1 MVLEYDNSAFYY
13 FMLSMLSIY
22 LIPGWFYT
30 GKYVFTAFVGG
41 GESHRSEL
49 EKRKQAKLKTN
60 QRGVEK
66 LKNRTFLINV
76 FALVAFSL
84 LFLYLVFQVQGDSA
98 IASFDPYMILN
109 VDRGATDKQIKKAY
123 KLKALEFHPDKNIG
137 DERAASMFM
146 MIAKAYEALT
156 DDVARENWEK
166 YGNPDGKQS
175 FEFSIGLPTFLA
187 DKGNHNLILL
197 FYLVLMVVVVPSVV
211 WAYWR
216 DSQMYGEGN
225 VMYATYQTY
234 ANLLLRPD
242 RPAVTPLRLLPE
254 LFATASEFEATLAAQ
269 PQDEAQ
275 LKVFFAHALAL
286 NGAKDAKDAAKGKD
300 AAAAK
305 KEAAAALVANG
316 GTVFFEKP
324 SKWIE
329 AARAQ
334 RPDNYWRVLK
344 GNLLLHAHL
353 GRAHASERARAGGG
367 QAAPALSA
375 EWAKSLDYMLTT
387 APSLITALLAI
398 VGDSKKFDTTLEV
411 MKFAQCLTQGLWPN
425 GAIAPK
431 LRSPTHAPFFQLPH
445 MTSDVVLALTKGGN
459 ADDGGATLK
468 DCVAARFN
476 AFAAKTLAAEPHLSA
491 EEVSGLWA
499 KLGPKD
505 HAKLAAAADLFPGLA
520 AAGCTGAAAADLEA
534 VLAVLPDVAV
544 QVRHFV
550 HDEDFVCERDTVT
563 LEVTLERRHV
573 AEGAKAPSVH
583 APFFPLTKKAEEWW
597 VVLKAEDER
606 LNPWVM
612 LVEKV
617 VDQGRVAKKELKFP
631 APPRAG
637 KHAYTVH
644 VVSDSYL
651 GLDHALPFELSVQ
664 PQAEVLEDDDAYDD
678 EELETETALEAT
690 FGAGNVDSDVSDS
703 EDEDEDKPKK
713 GKKAEAAA
721 AKKAEKKAAAA
732 GKEGGK
738 EDGDGVI
745 VEAADAVS
753 SDEELD

>member
-1 MVLEYDNSAFYY
+1 
-13 FMLSMLSIY
+13 
-22 LIPGWFYT
+22 
-30 GKYVFTAFVGG
+30 
-41 GESHRSEL
+41 
-49 EKRKQAKLKTN
+49 
-60 QRGVEK
+60 
-66 LKNRTFLINV
+66 
-76 FALVAFSL
+76 
-84 LFLYLVFQVQGDSA
+84 
-98 IASFDPYMILN
+98 
-109 VDRGATDKQIKKAY
+109 
-123 KLKALEFHPDKNIG
+123 
-137 DERAASMFM
+137 
-146 MIAKAYEALT
+146 
-156 DDVARENWEK
+156 
-166 YGNPDGKQS
+166 
-175 FEFSIGLPTFLA
+175 
-187 DKGNHNLILL
+187 
-197 FYLVLMVVVVPSVV
+197 
-211 WAYWR
+211 
-216 DSQMYGEGN
+216 
-225 VMYATYQTY
+225 MYATYQTY

-242 RPAVTPLRLLPE
+242 RPPVTPLRLLPE

-269 PQDEAQ
+269 PSDQAE
-275 LKVFFAHALAL
+275 LKAFFAHAVAL
-286 NGAKDAKDAAKGKD
+286 NGPPKGKAAAAAAAAKGSKD
-300 AAAAK
+300 AAAAAK
-305 KEAAAALVANG
+305 KDAAAALAANG

-344 GNLLLHAHL
+344 GNLILHAHL
-353 GRAHASERARAGGG
+353 GRAHAGERARGGG
-367 QAAPALSA
+367 PDAPALSP
-375 EWAKSLDYMLTT
+375 EWAKSLDSMLAT

-398 VGDSKKFDTTLEV
+398 VGDAKKFDTALEV
-411 MKFAQCLTQGLWPN
+411 MKFAQCLTQGLWPH
-425 GAIAPK
+425 GALAPT
-431 LRSPTHAPFFQLPH
+431 LRSAAHAPFFQLPH
-445 MTSDVVLALTKGGN
+445 ATANVVLALAAHDAAKV
-459 ADDGGATLK
+459 DGATLQ
-468 DCVAARFN
+468 DCVAARFR
-476 AFAAKTLAAEPHLSA
+476 AFAASTLASEPHLSSDDVA
-491 EEVSGLWA
+491 GLWA

-505 HAKLAAAADLFPGLA
+505 HAKRAAAGSALFPGLA
-520 AAGCTGAAAADLEA
+520 AAGCSGAARADLDA

-544 QVRHFV
+544 SARHFV

-563 LEVTLERRHV
+563 LEVTLVRRHV
-573 AEGAKAPSVH
+573 ADGKRAPAVH

-617 VDQGRVAKKELKFP
+617 VDQGRVVKKELKFP

-651 GLDHALPFELSVQ
+651 GLDQSLPFELSVQ
-664 PQAEVLEDDDAYDD
+664 PQAEVADDDDAYDD

-732 GKEGGK
+732 GKEGGEKAPGKTEGGK

-745 VEAADAVS
+745 VEAADADS